1 MSSLNHKNQ
10 SFDWWLYTYNQE
22 GMAKSRTIFIA
33 VTNAGQ
39 YLRESMGKT
48 CFSLT
53 KKKGTFSKGQDLPP
67 PLLEPH
73 IPPFT
78 GSILSINMEK

>member
-1 MSSLNHKNQ
+1 
-10 SFDWWLYTYNQE
+10 
-22 GMAKSRTIFIA
+22 MAKPRNIFIV
-33 VTNAGQ
+33 VTNAGE

-53 KKKGTFSKGQDLPP
+53 KKKVNFSKGQDLSP